1 MARDRPEAR
10 RLEPAP
16 MSNAHDRIPTLAI
29 LPVVVSAV
37 PCPIVLSMLER
48 RRLDRIRLVFCFSYD
63 AGAYAKGR
71 RAVQRI
77 EQMRGIRAANGY
89 RSL

>member
-48 RRLDRIRLVFCFSYD
+48 RRLNRIRLVFFASATTPVHMRKAD
-63 AGAYAKGR
+63 APSN
-71 RAVQRI
+71 
-77 EQMRGIRAANGY
+77 E
-89 RSL
+89 